1 MYLNTYTTGSYNPG
15 ASLWRQLLWYFLGSP
30 LVSSP
35 WLPFSS
41 FKIWTL
47 RRFGAQIGQGVNI
60 KPGVRIKFP
69 WRLTVGDHSWL
80 GENLWIDNLA
90 SVTIEDNVCLS
101 QGVYLCTGNH
111 DWSQTS
117 FDLRLGPI
125 HLESCSWVAAG
136 STIGPGVTVGS
147 GAILTLG
154 SVTSQSLEPWTIY
167 SGNPAQPIKRRLI
180 KTPTLPQFTVAPPPL
195 TAAPKVSLITVTY
208 NSAATLAQTLES
220 VQAQDYPHI
229 EHIVVDGGSTDGT
242 LAIIQAHRPHL
253 AQVISEPDRGMY
265 DALNKGLALATGDII
280 GILNSDDIYAHPQVI
295 ATVVAALQDT
305 QADCVFADLVY
316 VSPTHPNKVLRYYSS
331 APFNPR
337 RFASGWMPAH
347 PTVFI
352 KRWAYD
358 RYGYFKTNYKI
369 AADYELLIR
378 FLAKHQL
385 SYTYVPQVWV
395 KMRAGGISTRNLM
408 SNWILNRE
416 IVRGCAENGIRTN
429 LLKVFSKYF
438 TKVFQL
444 VRRPRE
450 GRKAQGLGR
459 KASP

>member
-1 MYLNTYTTGSYNPG
+1 MTSVQLADYRPSPDYTPG
-15 ASLWRQLLWYFLGSP
+15 APWLTQLLWYYFGAP
-30 LVSSP
+30 LVATP
-35 WLPFSS
+35 WLPISPL
-41 FKIWTL
+41 KAWTL
-47 RRFGAQIGQGVNI
+47 RRFGAHIGQGVTL
-60 KPGVRIKFP
+60 KPGLRVKFP

-90 SVTIEDNVCLS
+90 PVTIADNVCLS

-111 DWSQTS
+111 DWSQPS

-125 HLESCSWVAAG
+125 HLQSGSWVAAG
-136 STIGPGVTVGS
+136 TMIGPGVTVGA
-147 GAILTLG
+147 GAVLTLG
-154 SVTSQSLEPWTIY
+154 SVTTQSLQPWTIY
-167 SGNPAQPIKRRLI
+167 SGNPAQPIKQRVL
-180 KTPTLPQFTVAPPPL
+180 TTAPPLPSH
-195 TAAPKVSLITVTY
+195 PKVSLITVTY
-208 NSAATLAQTLES
+208 NSAATLTQTLQS

-229 EHIVVDGGSTDGT
+229 EHIVIDGGSTDGT
-242 LAIIQAHRPHL
+242 LEIIQAHRHHL

-265 DALNKGLALATGDII
+265 DALNKGLALATGDLV
-280 GILNSDDIYAHPQVI
+280 GMLNSDDTYAHPQVI
-295 ATVVAALQDT
+295 STVVTTLQAT

-316 VSPTHPNKVLRYYSS
+316 VSPTHPDKILRYYSS
-331 APFNPR
+331 APFTPR

-358 RYGYFKTNYKI
+358 RYGPFKTDYKI

-378 FLAKHQL
+378 FLAKHHL
-385 SYTYVPQVWV
+385 PYTYVPQVWV
-395 KMRAGGISTRNLM
+395 NMRAGGISTRNLM

-429 LLKVFSKYF
+429 LFKVCSKYF

-444 VRRPRE
+444 VRRP
-450 GRKAQGLGR
+450 G
-459 KASP
+459 

>member
-1 MYLNTYTTGSYNPG
+1 MQKVSIITVAYNSITTI
-15 ASLWRQLLWYFLGSP
+15 Q
-30 LVSSP
+30 
-35 WLPFSS
+35 
-41 FKIWTL
+41 
-47 RRFGAQIGQGVNI
+47 
-60 KPGVRIKFP
+60 
-69 WRLTVGDHSWL
+69 D
-80 GENLWIDNLA
+80 
-90 SVTIEDNVCLS
+90 TIESV
-101 QGVYLCTGNH
+101 
-111 DWSQTS
+111 
-117 FDLRLGPI
+117 LG
-125 HLESCSWVAAG
+125 
-136 STIGPGVTVGS
+136 
-147 GAILTLG
+147 
-154 SVTSQSLEPWTIY
+154 
-167 SGNPAQPIKRRLI
+167 
-180 KTPTLPQFTVAPPPL
+180 
-195 TAAPKVSLITVTY
+195 
-208 NSAATLAQTLES
+208 
-220 VQAQDYPHI
+220 QDYPQI
-229 EHIVVDGGSTDGT
+229 EYILIDGASTDGT
-242 LAIIQAHRPHL
+242 VNLVKSYRDRITHL
-253 AQVISEPDRGMY
+253 ISEPDRGMY

-337 RFASGWMPAH
+337 RFAYGWMPAH

-385 SYTYVPQVWV
+385 SYAYVPQVWV

-444 VRRPRE
+444 IRRPRK
-450 GRKAQGLGR
+450 GGSGAQSAGQRAQGTRPFRQGY
-459 KASP
+459 

>member
-1 MYLNTYTTGSYNPG
+1 MRLATYTPGSYTPG
-15 ASLWRQLLWYFLGSP
+15 APLWQQLLWYFVGSP

-35 WLPFSS
+35 WLPLVSL
-41 FKIWTL
+41 KVWTL
-47 RRFGAQIGQGVNI
+47 RRFGAHIGRGVNI
-60 KPGVRIKFP
+60 KPGLRVKFP
-69 WRLTVGDHSWL
+69 WRLTIGHHCWL
-80 GENLWIDNLA
+80 GEDLWIDNLA
-90 SVTIEDNVCLS
+90 PVVIEDNVCLS

-111 DWSQTS
+111 DWSQPS
-117 FDLRLGPI
+117 FDLRLGSI
-125 HLESCSWVAAG
+125 HLQSSSWVAAG
-136 STIGPGVTVGS
+136 AIIGPGVTVGT
-147 GAILTLG
+147 GAVLTLG
-154 SVTSQSLEPWTIY
+154 SVTAQSLEPWTIY
-167 SGNPAQPIKRRLI
+167 SGNPAQPVKKRLI
-180 KTPTLPQFTVAPPPL
+180 QPLVLPFPPL
-195 TAAPKVSLITVTY
+195 PPTPKVSLITVTY

-229 EHIVVDGGSTDGT
+229 EHIVVDGGSTDRT
-242 LAIIQAHRPHL
+242 LEIIQAHRPHL

-280 GILNSDDIYAHPQVI
+280 GMLHSDDTYAHPQVI
-295 ATVVAALQDT
+295 ATVVTTLQTT

-331 APFNPR
+331 APFTPR
-337 RFASGWMPAH
+337 RFAYGWMPAH

-385 SYTYVPQVWV
+385 PYTYVPQVWV

-444 VRRPRE
+444 VRRP
-450 GRKAQGLGR
+450 G
-459 KASP
+459 